1 EFGPDLTHLASR
13 HTIGAGV
20 AALTKANVHAWVLD
34 PEHLKPGAR
43 MPAMKVKGEPLD
55 QLVDYLMSLK

>member
-1 EFGPDLTHLASR
+1 MSR
-13 HTIGAGV
+13 HTLGAGV
-20 AALTKANVHAWVLD
+20 ANINKANLHAWVLD

-55 QLVDYLMSLK
+55 QIVDYLMSLK